1 MPVDLSDE
9 SQYDRARLRQ
19 WARGRAR
26 SAGVDRRDLLRL
38 FAAGAAAAG
47 PLGAAVAAPARAA
60 GATPATPTALATP
73 TTPATP
79 AAPAA
84 PGIVKPLPPELF
96 TLRGTNAETNFAALR
111 GTGHLTPLDRFF
123 VRNHTVTP
131 RLDAADWRLSVWGD
145 ALSGG
150 PVEFSYDRLRS
161 LPAVERTLFI
171 ECAGNGRSFYTTQ
184 QGQTVTGTAWTLGAI
199 GVARWRGAR
208 LSDVLRRAG
217 VTRRAVDVLPRGR
230 DDEVVTNGVNLGRV
244 RRPLPVSKALDDVIL
259 AYEMNGE
266 PLPADHGGPVRVVVP
281 DWIGISSIKWVGD
294 IEVSAEPLYTPW
306 NTDLY
311 RLFGPDQPPQ
321 GSAPLTRQTLKSAFE
336 LQSGATVPVHR
347 TRLLTGRSWS
357 GAAPVHRVEV
367 STDGGTH
374 WQRARF
380 HDVPRRGSWVR
391 WSVPWTPRT
400 TGPTALLARATDAT
414 GRTQP
419 DTAAHNTQGYLFDA
433 VVRHPVTVV

>member
-1 MPVDLSDE
+1 MPLDLSDE

-38 FAAGAAAAG
+38 FAAGAAAG
-47 PLGAAVAAPARAA
+47 TLGLGAAGTAAAA
-60 GATPATPTALATP
+60 GTTEAAAAAGPTGTADL
-73 TTPATP
+73 
-79 AAPAA
+79 
-84 PGIVKPLPPELF
+84 PGVVKPLPPELF
-96 TLRGTNAETNFAALR
+96 TIRGTNAETKFAALR
-111 GTGHLTPLDRFF
+111 GTGQLTPLDRFF
-123 VRNHTVTP
+123 VRNHTATP
-131 RLDAADWRLSVWGD
+131 RLDKDAWRLKVWGD
-145 ALSGG
+145 ALSRG
-150 PVEFSYDRLRS
+150 PVEFSYDRLRA

-184 QGQTVTGTAWTLGAI
+184 QGQTVAGTAWTLGAI
-199 GVARWRGAR
+199 GVAHWRGAR

-217 VTRRAVDVLPRGR
+217 VTREAVDVLPRGL

-294 IEVSAEPLYTPW
+294 IEVSGQPLYTPW

-336 LQSGATVPVHR
+336 LELGATVPVHR
-347 TRLLTGRSWS
+347 PQLLTGRSWS
-357 GAAPVHRVEV
+357 GAAPVHQVEV
-367 STDGGTH
+367 STDGGAR
-374 WQRARF
+374 WRRARL

-400 TGPTALLARATDAT
+400 PGATALLARATDAT

-419 DTAAHNTQGYLFDA
+419 ETAAHNTQGYLFDG

>member
-1 MPVDLSDE
+1 MPLDLSDE

-19 WARGRAR
+19 WERGRAR
-26 SAGVDRRDLLRL
+26 SSGVDRRDLLKL
-38 FAAGAAAAG
+38 FAAGAAAG
-47 PLGAAVAAPARAA
+47 SLGLGAAGTAEASATGAA
-60 GATPATPTALATP
+60 GNGATAA
-73 TTPATP
+73 TTPA
-79 AAPAA
+79 AA
-84 PGIVKPLPPELF
+84 PGTVKPLPPELF
-96 TLRGTNAETNFAALR
+96 TIRGTNAETNFAALH
-111 GTGHLTPLDRFF
+111 GTGPLTPLDRFF

-131 RLDAADWRLSVWGD
+131 RLDPHDWRLKVWGD
-145 ALSGG
+145 ALTGG
-150 PVEFSYDRLRS
+150 PVEFSYDRLRA

-184 QGQTVTGTAWTLGAI
+184 QGQQVTGTAWTLGAI

-217 VTRRAVDVLPRGR
+217 LARGAVDVLPRGL

-266 PLPADHGGPVRVVVP
+266 PLPPDHGGPVRVVVP
-281 DWIGISSIKWVGD
+281 NWIGISSIKWVGD
-294 IEVSAEPLYTPW
+294 IEVSGQPLYTPW

-311 RLFGPDQPPQ
+311 RLFGPDQPPH

-336 LQSGATVPVHR
+336 LELGATVPAHR
-347 TRLLTGRSWS
+347 PRLLTGRSWS

-367 STDGGTH
+367 STDGGVR
-374 WQRARF
+374 WQRTRL
-380 HDVPRRGSWVR
+380 HDAPRRGSWVR
-391 WSVPWTPRT
+391 WSLPWTPRA

-419 DTAAHNTQGYLFDA
+419 ATTAHNTQGYLFDA
-433 VVRHPVTVV
+433 VVHHPVTVV

>member
-1 MPVDLSDE
+1 MPLDLSDE
-9 SQYDRARLRQ
+9 SQYDRVRLRQ
-19 WARGRAR
+19 WARDRAR
-26 SAGVDRRDLLRL
+26 SAGVDRRDLLKL
-38 FAAGAAAAG
+38 FAAGAAAG
-47 PLGAAVAAPARAA
+47 SLGLGAAGTAAAA
-60 GATPATPTALATP
+60 AL
-73 TTPATP
+73 
-79 AAPAA
+79 
-84 PGIVKPLPPELF
+84 PGTVKPLPPELF
-96 TLRGTNAETNFAALR
+96 TIRGTNAETNFAALR

-131 RLDAADWRLSVWGD
+131 RLDANDWRLTVWGD

-150 PVEFSYDRLRS
+150 PVEFSYDRLRA

-184 QGQTVTGTAWTLGAI
+184 QGQQVSGTAWTLGAI

-208 LSDVLRRAG
+208 LSDVLRQAG
-217 VTRRAVDVLPRGR
+217 LTRGAVDVLPRGL

-266 PLPADHGGPVRVVVP
+266 PLPPDHGGPVRVVVTN
-281 DWIGISSIKWVGD
+281 WIGISSIKWVGD
-294 IEVSAEPLYTPW
+294 IEVSGQPLYTPW

-311 RLFGPDQPPQ
+311 RLFGPGQPPE
-321 GSAPLTRQTLKSAFE
+321 GSAPLTRQTIKSAFE
-336 LQSGATVPVHR
+336 LEPGATVPVRR

-367 STDGGTH
+367 STDGGDH
-374 WQRARF
+374 WQRARL

-391 WSVPWTPRT
+391 WSVPWTPRA
-400 TGPTALLARATDAT
+400 TGPAALLARATDTT

-419 DTAAHNTQGYLFDA
+419 ATTAHNTQGYLFDA
-433 VVRHPVTVV
+433 VVRHPVSVV

>member
-1 MPVDLSDE
+1 MPADLSDE

-38 FAAGAAAAG
+38 FAAGAAAGAVG
-47 PLGAAVAAPARAA
+47 LGA
-60 GATPATPTALATP
+60 
-73 TTPATP
+73 

-84 PGIVKPLPPELF
+84 AAGAAAGAAAAPGTVKPLPPELF

-111 GTGHLTPLDRFF
+111 GTGPLTPVDRFF

-131 RLDAADWRLSVWGD
+131 RIAADGWRLRVWGD
-145 ALSGG
+145 ALAGG

-161 LPAVERTLFI
+161 FPAVERTLFI

-184 QGQTVTGTAWTLGAI
+184 QGQQVSGTAWTLGAI
-199 GVARWRGAR
+199 GVARWRGVR

-217 VTRRAVDVLPRGR
+217 VTRRAVDVLPRGL

-244 RRPLPVSKALDDVIL
+244 RRPLPASKALDDVIL

-266 PLPADHGGPVRVVVP
+266 PLPPDHGGPVRVVVP
-281 DWIGISSIKWVGD
+281 DWIGISSVKWVGD
-294 IEVSAEPLYTPW
+294 IEVSGQPLYTPW

-311 RLFGPDQPPQ
+311 RLFGPDQPAQ
-321 GSAPLTRQTLKSAFE
+321 GSAPLTRQSLKSAFE
-336 LQSGATVPVHR
+336 LELGATVPVHR

-367 STDGGTH
+367 STDGGAR
-374 WQRARF
+374 WQRARL
-380 HDVPRRGSWVR
+380 HDAPRRGSWVR

-400 TGPTALLARATDAT
+400 TGTTALLARATDAT

-419 DTAAHNTQGYLFDA
+419 QTTAHNTQGYLFDA

>member
-1 MPVDLSDE
+1 MPADLSDE

-38 FAAGAAAAG
+38 FAAGAAAGAVG
-47 PLGAAVAAPARAA
+47 LGA
-60 GATPATPTALATP
+60 
-73 TTPATP
+73 

-84 PGIVKPLPPELF
+84 AAGAAAGAAAAPGTVKPLPPELF

-111 GTGHLTPLDRFF
+111 GTGPLTPVDRFF

-131 RLDAADWRLSVWGD
+131 RIAADGWRLRVWGD
-145 ALSGG
+145 ALAGG

-161 LPAVERTLFI
+161 FPAVERTLFI

-184 QGQTVTGTAWTLGAI
+184 QGQQVSGTAWTLGAI
-199 GVARWRGAR
+199 GVARWRGVR

-217 VTRRAVDVLPRGR
+217 VTRRAVDVLPRGL

-244 RRPLPVSKALDDVIL
+244 RRPLPASKALDDVIL

-266 PLPADHGGPVRVVVP
+266 PLPPDHGGPVRVVVP
-281 DWIGISSIKWVGD
+281 DWIGISSVKWVGD
-294 IEVSAEPLYTPW
+294 IEVSGQPLYTPW

-311 RLFGPDQPPQ
+311 RLFGPDQPAQ

-336 LQSGATVPVHR
+336 LELGATVPVHR
-347 TRLLTGRSWS
+347 TRLLSGRSWS

-367 STDGGTH
+367 STDGGAR
-374 WQRARF
+374 WQRARL
-380 HDVPRRGSWVR
+380 HDAPRRGSWVR

-400 TGPTALLARATDAT
+400 TGTTALLARATDAT

-419 DTAAHNTQGYLFDA
+419 QTTAHNTQGYLFDA

>member
-1 MPVDLSDE
+1 MPADLSDE

-38 FAAGAAAAG
+38 FAAGAAAGAVG
-47 PLGAAVAAPARAA
+47 LGAAAPASAA
-60 GATPATPTALATP
+60 GA
-73 TTPATP
+73 
-79 AAPAA
+79 AAGAAAA
-84 PGIVKPLPPELF
+84 PGTVKPLPPELF

-111 GTGHLTPLDRFF
+111 GTGPLTPVDRFF

-131 RLDAADWRLSVWGD
+131 RIAADGWRLRVWGD
-145 ALSGG
+145 ALAGG

-161 LPAVERTLFI
+161 FPAVERTLFI

-184 QGQTVTGTAWTLGAI
+184 QGQQVSGTAWTLGAI
-199 GVARWRGAR
+199 GVARWRGVR

-217 VTRRAVDVLPRGR
+217 VTRRAVDVLPRGL

-244 RRPLPVSKALDDVIL
+244 RRPLPASKALDDVIL

-266 PLPADHGGPVRVVVP
+266 PLPPDHGGPVRVVVP
-281 DWIGISSIKWVGD
+281 DWIGISSVKWVGD
-294 IEVSAEPLYTPW
+294 IEVSGQPLYTPW

-311 RLFGPDQPPQ
+311 RLFGPDQPAQ

-336 LQSGATVPVHR
+336 LELGATVPVHR

-367 STDGGTH
+367 STDGGAR
-374 WQRARF
+374 WQRARL
-380 HDVPRRGSWVR
+380 HDAPRRGNWVR

-400 TGPTALLARATDAT
+400 TGTTALLARATDAT

-419 DTAAHNTQGYLFDA
+419 QTTAHNTQGYLFDA

>member
-1 MPVDLSDE
+1 MSPANSPDLSNE
-9 SQYDRARLRQ
+9 SQYDRTRLRE

-38 FAAGAAAAG
+38 FAAGT
-47 PLGAAVAAPARAA
+47 AA
-60 GATPATPTALATP
+60 GALGLGSAGTAEATAGTTTITPADPR
-73 TTPATP
+73 P
-79 AAPAA
+79 AASP
-84 PGIVKPLPPELF
+84 PGILKPLPPELF
-96 TLRGTNAETNFAALR
+96 TIRGTNAETNFAALH
-111 GTGHLTPLDRFF
+111 GTGQLTPLDRFF
-123 VRNHTVTP
+123 VRNHTSTP
-131 RLDAADWRLSVWGD
+131 RLDPRSWQLKVWGD
-145 ALSGG
+145 ALSRG
-150 PVEFSYDRLRS
+150 PVEFSYDQLRA
-161 LPAVERTLFI
+161 LPAIERTLFI

-184 QGQTVTGTAWTLGAI
+184 QGQQVTGTAWTLGAI
-199 GVARWRGAR
+199 GTAHWRGAR

-217 VTRRAVDVLPRGR
+217 ATRDAVDVLPRGL
-230 DDEVVTNGVNLGRV
+230 DDEVVTNGVNLGHV

-266 PLPADHGGPVRVVVP
+266 PLPPDHGGPVRVVVP

-294 IEVSAEPLYTPW
+294 IEVSGQPLYTPW

-336 LQSGATVPVHR
+336 LELGATVPAHR

-367 STDGGTH
+367 STDGGAR
-374 WQRARF
+374 WQRARL
-380 HDVPRRGSWVR
+380 HDVPRRGAWVR
-391 WSVPWTPRT
+391 WSLPWTPRT
-400 TGPTALLARATDAT
+400 AGATALLARATDAT

-419 DTAAHNTQGYLFDA
+419 ATAALNTQGYLFDA

>member
-1 MPVDLSDE
+1 MSLDPSDE
-9 SQYDRARLRQ
+9 SRYDRTRLRQ

-38 FAAGAAAAG
+38 FAAGAAGAAVAG
-47 PLGAAVAAPARAA
+47 PLGVGVGAASAA
-60 GATPATPTALATP
+60 AL
-73 TTPATP
+73 
-79 AAPAA
+79 
-84 PGIVKPLPPELF
+84 PGVVKPLPPELF
-96 TLRGTNAETNFAALR
+96 TVRGTNAETNFAALR
-111 GTGHLTPLDRFF
+111 GTGPLTPVDRFF
-123 VRNHTVTP
+123 VRNHTSTP
-131 RLDAADWRLSVWGD
+131 RLVAADWKLTVWGD
-145 ALSGG
+145 GLRGH
-150 PVEFSYDRLRS
+150 PVDFSLERLRG

-184 QGQTVTGTAWTLGAI
+184 QGQQVTGTAWTLGAI

-217 VTRRAVDVLPRGR
+217 LRRDAVDVLPRGL

-266 PLPADHGGPVRVVVP
+266 PLPPDHGGPVRVVVP
-281 DWIGISSIKWVGD
+281 DWVGISSIKWVGD
-294 IEVSAEPLYTPW
+294 IEVSASALYTPW

-336 LQSGATVPVHR
+336 LELGARVPVHR

-367 STDGGTH
+367 STDGGRR
-374 WQRARF
+374 WQRARL
-380 HDVPRRGSWVR
+380 HDTPRRGGWVR
-391 WSVPWTPRT
+391 WSAPWTPRE
-400 TGPTALLARATDAT
+400 TGATALLARATDAT

-419 DTAAHNTQGYLFDA
+419 ETTPLNTQGYLFDA

>member
-26 SAGVDRRDLLRL
+26 SAGVDRRDLLTL
-38 FAAGAAAAG
+38 FAAGAAAAA
-47 PLGAAVAAPARAA
+47 PLSLTAAETAGAAPRTGPV
-60 GATPATPTALATP
+60 
-73 TTPATP
+73 TP
-79 AAPAA
+79 AAPTAAAA

-96 TLRGTNAETNFAALR
+96 TLRGTNAETNFEALR

-123 VRNHTVTP
+123 VRNHTSTP
-131 RLDAADWRLSVWGD
+131 RLDPADWRLTVWGD
-145 ALSGG
+145 ALPEGHG
-150 PVEFSYDRLRS
+150 PVEFSYDALRR

-208 LSDVLRRAG
+208 LSDVLRKAG
-217 VTRRAVDVLPRGR
+217 VTRRAVDVLPRGL
-230 DDEVVTNGVNLGRV
+230 DDEVVANGVNLGRV
-244 RRPLPVSKALDDVIL
+244 RRPLPVSKAFDDVIL

-281 DWIGISSIKWVGD
+281 EWIGISSVKWVGD
-294 IEVSAEPLYTPW
+294 IEVSARPLYTPW

-311 RLFGPDQPPQ
+311 RLFGPEHPPQ

-336 LQSGATVPVHR
+336 LRPGATVPAHR
-347 TRLLTGRSWS
+347 PHLLTGRSWS

-374 WQRARF
+374 WRRARF
-380 HDVPRRGSWVR
+380 HDAPRRGTWVR

-400 TGPTALLARATDAT
+400 AGPTALLARATDTT

-419 DTAAHNTQGYLFDA
+419 SKAVHNTQGYLFDA